1 MRAKIFG
8 KLRNRMR
15 KLMGRMDQYQEAITF
30 AEAGQ
35 PEHVKELLM
44 ADEGEEKT
52 GSKLLVVGRE
62 STFSREIIDYALE
75 MAQRMSYEI
84 LALNSVA
91 LSCETFNLFS
101 LSSNKLRQEFRE
113 ISEENVMV
121 FQEEAE
127 KAGVPFSHTVK
138 FVEPDE
144 ALEEMKRE
152 YKDIEFVISEAEE
165 EQVTRRVEEGERVR
179 QDIFVY
185 TMV

>member
-1 MRAKIFG
+1 
-8 KLRNRMR
+8 
-15 KLMGRMDQYQEAITF
+15 MGRMDQYQGAITF

-35 PEHVKELLM
+35 PEHVQEMLM
-44 ADEGEEKT
+44 ADESEEKT
-52 GSKLLVVGRE
+52 VAKLLVVGRE

-101 LSSNKLRQEFRE
+101 LSSNKLCQEFRQ
-113 ISEENVMV
+113 ISEENARV
-121 FQEEAE
+121 FQQEAE
-127 KAGVPFSHTVK
+127 KSGVSFSHVVK
-138 FVEPDE
+138 FVEPDQ
-144 ALEEMKRE
+144 ALQEIKRE
-152 YKDIEFVISEAEE
+152 YNNIEFVISEAEE
-165 EQVTRRVEEGERVR
+165 EQVTRRVEEGERAR

>member
-1 MRAKIFG
+1 
-8 KLRNRMR
+8 
-15 KLMGRMDQYQEAITF
+15 MDQYQEAITF

-44 ADEGEEKT
+44 ADEDEENNVA
-52 GSKLLVVGRE
+52 KLLVVGRE

-101 LSSNKLRQEFRE
+101 LSSNKLCQEFRE
-113 ISEENVMV
+113 ISEENVRV
-121 FQEEAE
+121 FKEEAE
-127 KAGVPFSHTVK
+127 KTGIPFSHVVK

-144 ALEEMKRE
+144 ALEEIKRE

-165 EQVTRRVEEGERVR
+165 EQVNRRVEEGERVR